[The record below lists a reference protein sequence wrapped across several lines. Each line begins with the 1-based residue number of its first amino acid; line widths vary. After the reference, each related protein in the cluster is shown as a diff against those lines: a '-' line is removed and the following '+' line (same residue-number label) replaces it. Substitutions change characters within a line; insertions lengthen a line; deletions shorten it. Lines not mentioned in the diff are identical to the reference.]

1 MSRINT
7 GNTAERHAAVR
18 AAADCYFVPV
28 LKPQRA
34 ESTQPHWYEAWV
46 KPTQPASIMV
56 KSTQVYSYQ
65 GQKRKEKKKKKKTH
79 ISIRITVESTQPYS
93 LQLNKQIVNV
103 VKGKQTE
110 KTNSFI
116 TILRA
121 GWTQLGKNKTK
132 ITGVLP
138 TQAVTSVLKVKI
150 E

>member
-1 MSRINT
+1 
-7 GNTAERHAAVR
+7 
-18 AAADCYFVPV
+18 
-28 LKPQRA
+28 
-34 ESTQPHWYEAWV
+34 
-46 KPTQPASIMV
+46 MV

-65 GQKRKEKKKKKKTH
+65 GQKRKEKKKTPH